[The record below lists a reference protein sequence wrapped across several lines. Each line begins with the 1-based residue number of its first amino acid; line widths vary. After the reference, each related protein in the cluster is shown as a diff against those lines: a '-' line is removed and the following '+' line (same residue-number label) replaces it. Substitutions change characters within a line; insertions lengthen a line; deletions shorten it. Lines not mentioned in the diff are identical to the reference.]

1 MSYIYENPNPMGKR
15 VGDCAIRAIAIAE
28 GLTWDEAYN
37 LLTEYGREF
46 KNLPNANEVW
56 GAFLKDRGYTRHIIE
71 DTCPDCYTIEDFCQD
86 HPKGVFVV
94 GTGTHVVACIDGN
107 ALDAWNSLSETPLY
121 YWEARE

>member
-1 MSYIYENPNPMGKR
+1 MWIKTQINPLGKS

-28 GLTWDEAYN
+28 GLTWDEAYD

-71 DTCPDCYTIEDFCQD
+71 DTCPDCYTIEDFCRD
-86 HPKGVFVV
+86 HPKGIFVV
-94 GTGTHVVACIDGN
+94 GTGTHVVTCIDGN